1 MAPQP
6 VSPGTRTQH
15 LYPFGKTAS
24 APAWQVC
31 VRGCVCVGACLCV
44 CVREHVYVICVGVA
58 FHLLCAHDLCA
69 RTHTRHHTHNE
80 SHKYAE
86 NMTNRHV
93 EQVGGFQITQK
104 RPWGS
109 PDMCGAHARVER
121 GTDRYRDGSPPSDSH
136 VRPQTRR
143 AVSAVSA
150 SSPPEQGS
158 VWSVLGSRSQ
168 PSPRGEGEREAAG
181 AGGDWGG
188 RGRSRPRPMPRVVE
202 RFESKSGVGGGG
214 RGGRGRALSAPGLQ
228 ERSLPPPST
237 RAAGLVRAG
246 DPACDGMMQGAQAGI
261 LKCLFPLSFLL
272 LLFPLSEFLALGC
285 RADAVHVQ
293 CSRWHAVQC
302 RRCPMYGGMHAA

>member
-1 MAPQP
+1 VAPQP

-121 GTDRYRDGSPPSDSH
+121 GTDRYRDCSPPSDSH

-168 PSPRGEGEREAAG
+168 TQTH
-181 AGGDWGG
+181 
-188 RGRSRPRPMPRVVE
+188 MCVH
-202 RFESKSGVGGGG
+202 
-214 RGGRGRALSAPGLQ
+214 
-228 ERSLPPPST
+228 T
-237 RAAGLVRAG
+237 RARAYTHTHTFPLTHGLSHVHVLKARTRTRSSLLHVAYTHTHTHTHTHTP
-246 DPACDGMMQGAQAGI
+246 DGAQSSHS
-261 LKCLFPLSFLL
+261 K
-272 LLFPLSEFLALGC
+272 
-285 RADAVHVQ
+285 
-293 CSRWHAVQC
+293 
-302 RRCPMYGGMHAA
+302 

>member
-168 PSPRGEGEREAAG
+168 TQTHMCVHTRARAYTHTHTFPLTHGLSHVHVLKAHMLNTKQQAEMRSHLHQHQHSPHSQAQAHRASNATNAQHIPVPPLRVDASASCDTSPRAR
-181 AGGDWGG
+181 AGGDGSASAFVSVN
-188 RGRSRPRPMPRVVE
+188 RHADRLRLYLSPRVWRE
-202 RFESKSGVGGGG
+202 GGH
-214 RGGRGRALSAPGLQ
+214 ALGQ
-228 ERSLPPPST
+228 R
-237 RAAGLVRAG
+237 
-246 DPACDGMMQGAQAGI
+246 
-261 LKCLFPLSFLL
+261 
-272 LLFPLSEFLALGC
+272 LAL
-285 RADAVHVQ
+285 A
-293 CSRWHAVQC
+293 
-302 RRCPMYGGMHAA
+302 